1 MGPALNGKEKTMTA
15 TTKETA
21 RQTKAPSHIIWFAPD
36 RENAP
41 WTRIGAQ
48 WPVKD
53 GTGFKLA
60 LDMVP
65 IGEGSIV
72 ALPYEPKAETAGGDM
87 GAGA

>member
-15 TTKETA
+15 TTKETT
-21 RQTKAPSHIIWFAPD
+21 RQTRAPSHLIWFVPD

-48 WPVKD
+48 WPIKD
-53 GTGFKLA
+53 GTGYRLA

-65 IGEGSIV
+65 IGKGSIV
-72 ALPYEPKAETAGGDM
+72 ALPYEAKADTGNPE
-87 GAGA
+87 AGA

>member
-1 MGPALNGKEKTMTA
+1 MTA

-21 RQTKAPSHIIWFAPD
+21 RQTKAPSHIIWFAPG

-65 IGEGSIV
+65 IGKGSIV
-72 ALPYEPKAETAGGDM
+72 ALPYEPKAETGTE
-87 GAGA
+87 AGA